1 MVLGKYYEQNLSK
14 LAQVSESDW
23 RVALKKCEVHIT
35 WKLKQKTLS
44 GAHTAS
50 RLGAEAVDH
59 YLGIAYEKILTGD
72 WEWKEGRTLGQQ
84 MIRIANSFIST
95 EVEKKTTKREES
107 FTIIYSDKENN
118 FYDLAVLP
126 DSAEEESKFTEK
138 LQNIYDA
145 IKGDTQL
152 ELLMDGVKE
161 GMKRVEIAT
170 LLDLQPRQFD
180 KLRER
185 LMRKVKSFIKKGV
198 K

>member
-1 MVLGKYYEQNLSK
+1 MVLGKYYEQNLRK

-44 GAHTAS
+44 GAHAAS
-50 RLGAEAVDH
+50 RLGADAVEN
-59 YLGIAYEKILTGD
+59 YLGIAYEKILAGD
-72 WEWKEGRTLGQQ
+72 WEWKEGHTLTEQ
-84 MIRIANSFIST
+84 MIRIANSVIST
-95 EVEKKTTKREES
+95 EVEKIKTKKEES
-107 FTIIYSDKENN
+107 FGITYSDIENN
-118 FYDLAVLP
+118 FYDLAVLT
-126 DSAEEESKFTEK
+126 DSDEEESKFTEK

-185 LMRKVKSFIKKGV
+185 LIRKVKSFIKKEV

>member
-1 MVLGKYYEQNLSK
+1 MAIGEYYKQNLSK
-14 LAQVSESDW
+14 FAKVSETDW
-23 RVALKKCEVHIT
+23 RVALKKCKSHLT

-44 GAHTAS
+44 GAHAAS

-59 YLGIAYEKILTGD
+59 YLGIAYEKILTGE
-72 WEWKEGRTLGQQ
+72 WEWKEGHTLTEQ
-84 MIRIANSFIST
+84 MIRIANSVIST
-95 EVEKKTTKREES
+95 EVEKVKTKKEES
-107 FTIIYSDKENN
+107 FGITYGDIENN

-170 LLDLQPRQFD
+170 LLDLKPRQFD

-185 LMRKVKSFIKKGV
+185 LIRKVKSFIKKEV